1 MLKNDEIDNIEFMFW
16 YLNII
21 DIAENKMLLNREN
34 KFSKYNRLNHYQHN
48 ILECSHRNPYICY

>member
-1 MLKNDEIDNIEFMFW
+1 MLKDDEISYNEAMFR

-21 DIAENKMLLNREN
+21 DVTENKMLVNREN
-34 KFSKYNRLNHYQHN
+34 KFTKYDQFNYYQHN